1 MISLF
6 IIYNFIIVLTLIINF
21 LSIRYLFF
29 LFFFISLT
37 LSSQKL
43 DNDSI
48 SNFIRIEGDTLIKG
62 SIGLNEVLLLPRRP
76 FKNSQQIRK
85 YLILKRKTLKV
96 YPYSVMA
103 SKRLNILNTRLLII
117 KTKRERR
124 RYTKIVQKF
133 LEDELTPK
141 LSKLTKSEGQ
151 ILIKLIYRQT
161 GITTYNLVKNLRN
174 GVKAFLYN
182 TTARFFDLNLKTE
195 FNPEIILE
203 DYYIEDIIQRSVR
216 DNLIEYN
223 EPKNKYDLF
232 KLKTLWD
239 KQN

>member
-1 MISLF
+1 MF
-6 IIYNFIIVLTLIINF
+6 KQ
-21 LSIRYLFF
+21 YLFF
-29 LFFFISLT
+29 LFLFSTLIS
-37 LSSQKL
+37 SSQQI
-43 DNDSI
+43 DDTATDY
-48 SNFIRIEGDTLIKG
+48 IRIEGDTIVKG

-76 FKNSQQIRK
+76 IKNPDQIRK
-85 YLILKRKTLKV
+85 YLILKRKTIKV

-103 SKRLNILNTRLLII
+103 SKRLKSLNDRLLII

-124 RYTKIVQKF
+124 RYTRMVQKF
-133 LEDELTPK
+133 LEDELTPE

>member
-1 MISLF
+1 LF
-6 IIYNFIIVLTLIINF
+6 KQ
-21 LSIRYLFF
+21 YLFF
-29 LFFFISLT
+29 LFLFSTLIS
-37 LSSQKL
+37 SSQQI
-43 DNDSI
+43 DDDTATDY
-48 SNFIRIEGDTLIKG
+48 IRIEGDTIVKG

-76 FKNSQQIRK
+76 FKNSEQIRK
-85 YLILKRKTLKV
+85 YLILKRKTIKV

-103 SKRLNILNTRLLII
+103 SKRLKSLNNRLLII

-124 RYTKIVQKF
+124 RYTRMVQKF
-133 LEDELTPK
+133 LEDELTPE

-195 FNPEIILE
+195 FNPEIILD

>member
-1 MISLF
+1 MF
-6 IIYNFIIVLTLIINF
+6 KQ
-21 LSIRYLFF
+21 YLFF
-29 LFFFISLT
+29 LFLFSTIIS
-37 LSSQKL
+37 SSQQI
-43 DNDSI
+43 DDAATDY
-48 SNFIRIEGDTLIKG
+48 IRIEGDTIVKG

-76 FKNSQQIRK
+76 FKNSEEIRK
-85 YLILKRKTLKV
+85 YLILKRKTIKV

-103 SKRLNILNTRLLII
+103 SRRLKSLNNRLLVI

-124 RYTKIVQKF
+124 RYTRMVQKF
-133 LEDELTPK
+133 LEDELTPE

>member
-1 MISLF
+1 MF
-6 IIYNFIIVLTLIINF
+6 KQ
-21 LSIRYLFF
+21 YLFF
-29 LFFFISLT
+29 LFLFSTLIS
-37 LSSQKL
+37 SSQQI
-43 DNDSI
+43 DDDTSTDY
-48 SNFIRIEGDTLIKG
+48 IRIEGDTIVKG
-62 SIGLNEVLLLPRRP
+62 SIGLNEILLLPRRP
-76 FKNSQQIRK
+76 FKNSEQIRK
-85 YLILKRKTLKV
+85 YLILKRKTIKV

-103 SKRLNILNTRLLII
+103 SKRLKSLNDRLIII

-124 RYTKIVQKF
+124 RYTRMVQKF
-133 LEDELTPK
+133 LEDELTPE

-195 FNPEIILE
+195 FNPEIILD

>member
-1 MISLF
+1 MF
-6 IIYNFIIVLTLIINF
+6 KQ
-21 LSIRYLFF
+21 YLFF
-29 LFFFISLT
+29 LFLFSTLIS
-37 LSSQKL
+37 SSQQI
-43 DNDSI
+43 DDDTATDY
-48 SNFIRIEGDTLIKG
+48 IRIEGDTIVKG

-76 FKNSQQIRK
+76 FKNSEEIRK
-85 YLILKRKTLKV
+85 YLILKRKTIKV

-103 SKRLNILNTRLLII
+103 SRRLKSLNNRLLVI

-124 RYTKIVQKF
+124 RYTRMVQKF
-133 LEDELTPK
+133 LEDELTPE

-174 GVKAFLYN
+174 GVRAFLYN

>member
-1 MISLF
+1 MF
-6 IIYNFIIVLTLIINF
+6 KQ
-21 LSIRYLFF
+21 YLFF
-29 LFFFISLT
+29 LFIFSTLIS
-37 LSSQKL
+37 SSQQI
-43 DNDSI
+43 DNDTATDYI
-48 SNFIRIEGDTLIKG
+48 KIEGDTIYKG

-76 FKNSQQIRK
+76 FKNSEEIRK
-85 YLILKRKTLKV
+85 YLILKRKTIKV

-103 SKRLNILNTRLLII
+103 SRRLKSLNNRLLVI

-124 RYTKIVQKF
+124 RYTRMVQKF
-133 LEDELTPK
+133 LEDELTPE

>member
-1 MISLF
+1 MF
-6 IIYNFIIVLTLIINF
+6 KQ
-21 LSIRYLFF
+21 YLFF
-29 LFFFISLT
+29 LFLFSTLIS
-37 LSSQKL
+37 SSQQI
-43 DNDSI
+43 DDTATDY
-48 SNFIRIEGDTLIKG
+48 IRIEGDTIVKG

-76 FKNSQQIRK
+76 FKNSEEIRK
-85 YLILKRKTLKV
+85 YLILKRKTIKV

-103 SKRLNILNTRLLII
+103 SKRLKSLNNRLLII

-124 RYTKIVQKF
+124 RYTRMVQKF
-133 LEDELTPK
+133 LEDELTPE

>member
-1 MISLF
+1 MF
-6 IIYNFIIVLTLIINF
+6 KQ
-21 LSIRYLFF
+21 YLFF
-29 LFFFISLT
+29 LFIFSTLIS
-37 LSSQKL
+37 SSQQI
-43 DNDSI
+43 DDDTATDY
-48 SNFIRIEGDTLIKG
+48 IRIEGDTIVKG
-62 SIGLNEVLLLPRRP
+62 FIGLNEVLLLPRRP
-76 FKNSQQIRK
+76 FKNSEEIRK
-85 YLILKRKTLKV
+85 YLILKRKTIKV

-103 SKRLNILNTRLLII
+103 SRRLKSLNDRLLVI

-124 RYTKIVQKF
+124 RYTRMVQKF
-133 LEDELTPK
+133 LEDELTPE

-195 FNPEIILE
+195 FNPEIILD

-232 KLKTLWD
+232 NLKTLWD

>member
-1 MISLF
+1 MF
-6 IIYNFIIVLTLIINF
+6 KQ
-21 LSIRYLFF
+21 YLFF
-29 LFFFISLT
+29 LFLFSTLISA
-37 LSSQKL
+37 SQQI
-43 DNDSI
+43 DDDTATDY
-48 SNFIRIEGDTLIKG
+48 IRIQGDTIVKG

-76 FKNSQQIRK
+76 FKNSEQIRK
-85 YLILKRKTLKV
+85 YLILKRKTIKV

-103 SKRLNILNTRLLII
+103 SKRLKSLNDRLLII

-124 RYTKIVQKF
+124 RYTRMVQKF
-133 LEDELTPK
+133 LEDELTPE

>member
-1 MISLF
+1 MF
-6 IIYNFIIVLTLIINF
+6 KQ
-21 LSIRYLFF
+21 YLFF
-29 LFFFISLT
+29 LFLFSTLIS
-37 LSSQKL
+37 SSQQL
-43 DNDSI
+43 DDDTATDY
-48 SNFIRIEGDTLIKG
+48 IRIEGDTIVKG

-76 FKNSQQIRK
+76 FKNSEEIRK
-85 YLILKRKTLKV
+85 YLILKRKTIKV
-96 YPYSVMA
+96 YPYSVM
-103 SKRLNILNTRLLII
+103 SSRRLKSLNERLLVI

-124 RYTKIVQKF
+124 RYTRMVQKF
-133 LEDELTPK
+133 LEDELTPE

>member
-1 MISLF
+1 MF
-6 IIYNFIIVLTLIINF
+6 KQ
-21 LSIRYLFF
+21 YLFF
-29 LFFFISLT
+29 LFIFSTLIS
-37 LSSQKL
+37 SSQQI
-43 DNDSI
+43 DDDTATDY
-48 SNFIRIEGDTLIKG
+48 IRIEGDTIVKG

-76 FKNSQQIRK
+76 FKNSEEIRK
-85 YLILKRKTLKV
+85 YLILKRKTIKV

-103 SKRLNILNTRLLII
+103 SRRLKSLNNRLLVI

-124 RYTKIVQKF
+124 RYTRMVQKF
-133 LEDELTPK
+133 LEDELTPE

-174 GVKAFLYN
+174 GVKAFIYN

>member
-1 MISLF
+1 MF
-6 IIYNFIIVLTLIINF
+6 KQ
-21 LSIRYLFF
+21 YLFF
-29 LFFFISLT
+29 LFLFSTLIS
-37 LSSQKL
+37 SSQQI
-43 DNDSI
+43 DDDTATDY
-48 SNFIRIEGDTLIKG
+48 IRIEGDTIVKG

-76 FKNSQQIRK
+76 FKNSEEIRK
-85 YLILKRKTLKV
+85 YLILKRKTIKV

-103 SKRLNILNTRLLII
+103 SRRLKSLNDRLLVI

-124 RYTKIVQKF
+124 RYTRMVQKF
-133 LEDELTPK
+133 LEDELTPE

-239 KQN
+239 

>member
-1 MISLF
+1 MF
-6 IIYNFIIVLTLIINF
+6 KQ
-21 LSIRYLFF
+21 YLFF
-29 LFFFISLT
+29 LFIFSTLIS
-37 LSSQKL
+37 SSQQI
-43 DNDSI
+43 DDHTATDY
-48 SNFIRIEGDTLIKG
+48 IRIEGDTIVKG

-76 FKNSQQIRK
+76 FKNSEEIRK
-85 YLILKRKTLKV
+85 YLILKRKTIKV

-103 SKRLNILNTRLLII
+103 SRRIKSLNDRLLVI

-124 RYTKIVQKF
+124 RYTRMVQKF
-133 LEDELTPK
+133 LEDELTPE

-174 GVKAFLYN
+174 GVKAFIYN

>member
-1 MISLF
+1 M
-6 IIYNFIIVLTLIINF
+6 
-21 LSIRYLFF
+21 
-29 LFFFISLT
+29 
-37 LSSQKL
+37 
-43 DNDSI
+43 
-48 SNFIRIEGDTLIKG
+48 
-62 SIGLNEVLLLPRRP
+62 
-76 FKNSQQIRK
+76 
-85 YLILKRKTLKV
+85 
-96 YPYSVMA
+96 
-103 SKRLNILNTRLLII
+103 
-117 KTKRERR
+117 
-124 RYTKIVQKF
+124 VQKF
-133 LEDELTPK
+133 LEDELTPE

-151 ILIKLIYRQT
+151 ILIKLVYRQT

-195 FNPEIILE
+195 FNPEIILD

>member
-1 MISLF
+1 MF
-6 IIYNFIIVLTLIINF
+6 KQ
-21 LSIRYLFF
+21 YLFF
-29 LFFFISLT
+29 LFLFSTLIS
-37 LSSQKL
+37 SSQQI
-43 DNDSI
+43 DDDTVTDY
-48 SNFIRIEGDTLIKG
+48 IRIEGDTIVKG
-62 SIGLNEVLLLPRRP
+62 SIGLNEVLLLPRRH
-76 FKNSQQIRK
+76 FKNSEQIRK
-85 YLILKRKTLKV
+85 YLILKRKTIKV

-103 SKRLNILNTRLLII
+103 SKRLKSLNNRLLII

-124 RYTKIVQKF
+124 RYTRMVQKF
-133 LEDELTPK
+133 LEDELTPE

-195 FNPEIILE
+195 FNPEIILD

>member
-1 MISLF
+1 MF
-6 IIYNFIIVLTLIINF
+6 KQ
-21 LSIRYLFF
+21 YLFF
-29 LFFFISLT
+29 LFIFSTLIS
-37 LSSQKL
+37 SSQQI
-43 DNDSI
+43 DDDTATDY
-48 SNFIRIEGDTLIKG
+48 IRIEGDTIVKG

-76 FKNSQQIRK
+76 FKNSEEIRK
-85 YLILKRKTLKV
+85 YLILKRKTIKV

-103 SKRLNILNTRLLII
+103 SRRLKSLNNRLLAI

-124 RYTKIVQKF
+124 RYTRMVQKF
-133 LEDELTPK
+133 LEDELTPE

-195 FNPEIILE
+195 FNPEIILD

>member
-1 MISLF
+1 MF
-6 IIYNFIIVLTLIINF
+6 KQ
-21 LSIRYLFF
+21 YLFF
-29 LFFFISLT
+29 LFLFSTLIS
-37 LSSQKL
+37 SSQQI
-43 DNDSI
+43 DDDTSTDY
-48 SNFIRIEGDTLIKG
+48 IRIEGDTIVKG

-76 FKNSQQIRK
+76 FKNSEQIRK
-85 YLILKRKTLKV
+85 YLILKRKTIKV

-103 SKRLNILNTRLLII
+103 SKRLKSLNNRLLII

-124 RYTKIVQKF
+124 RYTRMVQKF
-133 LEDELTPK
+133 LEDELTPE

>member
-1 MISLF
+1 MF
-6 IIYNFIIVLTLIINF
+6 KQ
-21 LSIRYLFF
+21 YLFF
-29 LFFFISLT
+29 LFLFSTLIS
-37 LSSQKL
+37 SSQQIDD
-43 DNDSI
+43 DNATDY
-48 SNFIRIEGDTLIKG
+48 IRIEGDTIVKG

-76 FKNSQQIRK
+76 FKNSEEIRK
-85 YLILKRKTLKV
+85 YLILKRKTIKV

-103 SKRLNILNTRLLII
+103 SKRLKSLNDRLLVI

-124 RYTKIVQKF
+124 RYTRMVQKF
-133 LEDELTPK
+133 LEDELTPE

>member
-1 MISLF
+1 MF
-6 IIYNFIIVLTLIINF
+6 KQ
-21 LSIRYLFF
+21 YLFF
-29 LFFFISLT
+29 LFLFSTLIST
-37 LSSQKL
+37 SQQI
-43 DNDSI
+43 DDDTATDY
-48 SNFIRIEGDTLIKG
+48 IRIEGDTIVKG

-76 FKNSQQIRK
+76 FKNSEQIRK
-85 YLILKRKTLKV
+85 YLILKRKTIKV

-103 SKRLNILNTRLLII
+103 SKRLKSLNNRLLII

-124 RYTKIVQKF
+124 RYTRMVQKF
-133 LEDELTPK
+133 LEDELTPE

-195 FNPEIILE
+195 FNPEIILD

>member
-1 MISLF
+1 MF
-6 IIYNFIIVLTLIINF
+6 KQ
-21 LSIRYLFF
+21 YLFF
-29 LFFFISLT
+29 LFLFSTLIS
-37 LSSQKL
+37 SSQQI
-43 DNDSI
+43 DDDTATDY
-48 SNFIRIEGDTLIKG
+48 IRIEGDTIVKG

-76 FKNSQQIRK
+76 FKNSEEIRK
-85 YLILKRKTLKV
+85 YLILKRKTIKV

-103 SKRLNILNTRLLII
+103 SRRLKSLNNRLLVI

-124 RYTKIVQKF
+124 RYTRMVQKF
-133 LEDELTPK
+133 LEDELTPE

-195 FNPEIILE
+195 FNPQIILE

>member
-1 MISLF
+1 MF
-6 IIYNFIIVLTLIINF
+6 KQ
-21 LSIRYLFF
+21 YLFF
-29 LFFFISLT
+29 LFLFSTLIS
-37 LSSQKL
+37 SSQQI
-43 DNDSI
+43 DDDTATDY
-48 SNFIRIEGDTLIKG
+48 IRIEGDTIVKG

-76 FKNSQQIRK
+76 FKNSEEIRK
-85 YLILKRKTLKV
+85 YLILKRKTIKV

-103 SKRLNILNTRLLII
+103 SRRLKSLNDRLLVI

-124 RYTKIVQKF
+124 RYTRMVQKF
-133 LEDELTPK
+133 LEDELTPE

>member
-1 MISLF
+1 MF
-6 IIYNFIIVLTLIINF
+6 KQ
-21 LSIRYLFF
+21 YLFF
-29 LFFFISLT
+29 LFLFSTLIS
-37 LSSQKL
+37 SSQQI
-43 DNDSI
+43 DDDTVTDY
-48 SNFIRIEGDTLIKG
+48 IRIEGDTIVKG

-76 FKNSQQIRK
+76 FKNSEQIRK
-85 YLILKRKTLKV
+85 YLILKRKTIKV

-103 SKRLNILNTRLLII
+103 SKRLKSLNNRLLII

-124 RYTKIVQKF
+124 RYTRMVQKF
-133 LEDELTPK
+133 LEDELTPE

-161 GITTYNLVKNLRN
+161 GITAYNLVKNLRN

-195 FNPEIILE
+195 FNPEIILD

>member
-1 MISLF
+1 MF
-6 IIYNFIIVLTLIINF
+6 KQ
-21 LSIRYLFF
+21 YLFF
-29 LFFFISLT
+29 LFFFNVLISL
-37 LSSQKL
+37 SQQI
-43 DNDSI
+43 DNDTI
-48 SNFIRIEGDTLIKG
+48 SDYIRIEGDTIVKG
-62 SIGLNEVLLLPRRP
+62 SIGLNEVLLLPKRP
-76 FKNSQQIRK
+76 FNNSQEIRK

-103 SKRLNILNTRLLII
+103 SKRLKSLTSRLLII

-124 RYTKIVQKF
+124 RYTKMVQKF
-133 LEDELTPK
+133 LEDELTPE

-161 GITTYNLVKNLRN
+161 GVTTYNLVKNLRN
-174 GVKAFLYN
+174 GIKAFLYN

-195 FNPEIILE
+195 FQPEIVLD

-223 EPKNKYDLF
+223 RPEKIYDLF
-232 KLKTLWD
+232 KLKSVWD
-239 KQN
+239 KLN

>member
-1 MISLF
+1 MF
-6 IIYNFIIVLTLIINF
+6 KQ
-21 LSIRYLFF
+21 YLFF
-29 LFFFISLT
+29 LFLFSTLIS
-37 LSSQKL
+37 SSQQI
-43 DNDSI
+43 DNDTATDY
-48 SNFIRIEGDTLIKG
+48 IRIEGDTIVKG

-76 FKNSQQIRK
+76 FKNSEQIRK
-85 YLILKRKTLKV
+85 YLILKRKTIKV

-103 SKRLNILNTRLLII
+103 SKRLKSLNNRLLII

-124 RYTKIVQKF
+124 RYTRMVQKF
-133 LEDELTPK
+133 LEDELTPE

-195 FNPEIILE
+195 FNPEIILD

>member
-1 MISLF
+1 MF
-6 IIYNFIIVLTLIINF
+6 KQ
-21 LSIRYLFF
+21 YLFF
-29 LFFFISLT
+29 LFLFSTLIS
-37 LSSQKL
+37 SSQQI
-43 DNDSI
+43 DDDTVTDY
-48 SNFIRIEGDTLIKG
+48 IRIEGDTIVKG

-76 FKNSQQIRK
+76 FKNSEEIRK
-85 YLILKRKTLKV
+85 YLILKRKTIKV

-103 SKRLNILNTRLLII
+103 SRRLKSLNDRLLVI

-124 RYTKIVQKF
+124 RYTRMVQKF
-133 LEDELTPK
+133 LEDELTPE

-239 KQN
+239 

>member
-1 MISLF
+1 MF
-6 IIYNFIIVLTLIINF
+6 KQ
-21 LSIRYLFF
+21 YLFF
-29 LFFFISLT
+29 LFLFSTLIS
-37 LSSQKL
+37 SSQQI
-43 DNDSI
+43 DDDTATDY
-48 SNFIRIEGDTLIKG
+48 IRIEGDTIVKG

-76 FKNSQQIRK
+76 FKNSEEIRK
-85 YLILKRKTLKV
+85 YLILKRKTIKV

-103 SKRLNILNTRLLII
+103 SRRLKSLNNRLLVI

-124 RYTKIVQKF
+124 RYTRMVQKF
-133 LEDELTPK
+133 LEDELTPE

-195 FNPEIILE
+195 FNPEIVLD

-239 KQN
+239 K

>member
-1 MISLF
+1 MF
-6 IIYNFIIVLTLIINF
+6 KQ
-21 LSIRYLFF
+21 YLFF
-29 LFFFISLT
+29 LFLFSTLIS
-37 LSSQKL
+37 SSQQI
-43 DNDSI
+43 DDDTATDY
-48 SNFIRIEGDTLIKG
+48 IRIEGDTIVKG

-76 FKNSQQIRK
+76 FKNSEQIRK
-85 YLILKRKTLKV
+85 YLILKRKTIKV

-103 SKRLNILNTRLLII
+103 SKRLKSLNDRLLII

-124 RYTKIVQKF
+124 RYTRMVQKF
-133 LEDELTPK
+133 LEDELTPE